1 MEQFWLNV
9 LSSFV
14 FGILGIAMA
23 VGGFKLFDL
32 VTPHIKVEQ
41 ELAEKQN
48 LAVAVVCAA
57 LILGISYIVA
67 RVVGGPSGT

>member
-1 MEQFWLNV
+1 MEQFWINL

-14 FGILGIAMA
+14 FGILGIVMA

-32 VTPHIKVEQ
+32 LTPRINVEQ

-48 LAVAVVCAA
+48 LAVAIVCSAV
-57 LILGISYIVA
+57 ILGISYIVA
-67 RVVGGPSGT
+67 SVVRGP

>member
-1 MEQFWLNV
+1 MERFWINV
-9 LSSFV
+9 LNSVV
-14 FGILGIAMA
+14 FGVLGIAMA

-48 LAVAVVCAA
+48 VAVAIVSAA
-57 LILGISYIVA
+57 VILGIAYIVA
-67 RVVGGPSGT
+67 HILSAPSVP